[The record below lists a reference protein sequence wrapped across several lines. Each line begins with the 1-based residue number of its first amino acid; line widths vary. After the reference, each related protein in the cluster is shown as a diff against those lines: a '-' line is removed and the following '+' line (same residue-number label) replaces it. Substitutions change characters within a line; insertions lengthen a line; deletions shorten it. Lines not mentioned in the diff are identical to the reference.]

1 VPLRLIP
8 GGNRRAVTNTGISP
22 AAQNGYTVT
31 MKVDGPGSSGKL
43 SQSKKTAKTGG
54 AKGVGFSSALR
65 QADGGADD
73 TVDSAGG
80 LAGGSGVSSIDALL
94 ALQGVDSVDA
104 TEPDAKRRNKAAL
117 DRGED
122 LLDQL
127 DEIRIGL
134 LSGGLSRQRLVQL
147 QAALSQRDCGALD
160 PKVKSLVDDIE
171 LRVAVEL
178 AKHGQDD

>member
-1 VPLRLIP
+1 
-8 GGNRRAVTNTGISP
+8 
-22 AAQNGYTVT
+22 

-73 TVDSAGG
+73 TVEISAGG

-147 QAALSQRDCGALD
+147 QAALSQRASGALD